1 MDESLRHLNPNP
13 MLWANFISKG
23 FFCWLNPLLKQ
34 GRQRALEIGDM
45 FQVTPQDS
53 SEHLGATLERE
64 WQKELKKKEES
75 GSRTKPSLLKV
86 LIRMFGFQYLMLGIL
101 LFVEEAVRVP
111 QPVLLRGLIRF
122 FATNSQVTQTEA
134 YLYALGVS
142 LSATVIAVVHH
153 HYSFGE

>member
-75 GSRTKPSLLKV
+75 GSRTKPSLLKA
-86 LIRMFGFQYLMLGIL
+86 LIRMFGF
-101 LFVEEAVRVP
+101 
-111 QPVLLRGLIRF
+111 
-122 FATNSQVTQTEA
+122 
-134 YLYALGVS
+134 
-142 LSATVIAVVHH
+142 
-153 HYSFGE
+153 